1 VVAGGVDMV
10 TVVLAGEGTSIDE
23 DREDE
28 ESDDL
33 REKGESE
40 GLLILDV
47 RGGGDKRFLR
57 P

>member
-47 RGGGDKRFLR
+47 RVGGDKRFLR